1 MDKVEPS
8 EMQPSHR
15 THPITLSPVAI
26 PVENTLEKPRFKQQ
40 AGERFR
46 LNSTVT
52 TVRTVCSPLSF
63 TALFLLYAALY
74 LLQILPVQGNLAFI
88 KHKLHNSAAA
98 GR

>member
-1 MDKVEPS
+1 
-8 EMQPSHR
+8 MQPSHH

-26 PVENTLEKPRFKQQ
+26 PAENTLGKPRLEQR

-46 LNSTVT
+46 LNSIVI

-88 KHKLHNSAAA
+88 RH
-98 GR
+98 